1 MRACHPPPPVGS
13 QAAGLTSPHSV
24 FLPVFLSL
32 DSFLSSETLLAVSP
46 GSWPLRPDPPSSSR
60 AFGSRGH
67 PQWLQ
72 SERLPACQVTTYIC
86 HLTCLLR
93 EVDSSSGQETK
104 LQRDEGSFPKLRNLV
119 ARSGLEPGSV
129 SLAAH
134 AFIPPSIFLFLWS
147 SGFGVLQ
154 SPLRASLKCCFSQA
168 HHHRPSVRALG
179 LGPGVC
185 TLKKLPRLAVCR
197 PHREMPTRAALSALV
212 HPSGDRVPVP
222 QNQCPCCRSWLRS
235 PQDQGTFG
243 GGDI

>member
-46 GSWPLRPDPPSSSR
+46 RSWPLRPDPPSSSR

-72 SERLPACQVTTYIC
+72 SERLLACQVTTYIC

-129 SLAAH
+129 CLGSPCLYSTFHFSFSLVLWLRGTSESPESQ
-134 AFIPPSIFLFLWS
+134 FKMLFLP
-147 SGFGVLQ
+147 GPPPQAFRQ
-154 SPLRASLKCCFSQA
+154 SPGA
-168 HHHRPSVRALG
+168 
-179 LGPGVC
+179 GPGGLHFEEAPEAGGLQA
-185 TLKKLPRLAVCR
+185 TPGNA
-197 PHREMPTRAALSALV
+197 
-212 HPSGDRVPVP
+212 
-222 QNQCPCCRSWLRS
+222 
-235 PQDQGTFG
+235 DQGSSFSPG
-243 GGDI
+243 PPLW